1 VIETFSV
8 FLAPQ
13 MEDEKIDLIRAGL
26 IRAGLIRAGLVLAGP
41 RPLGRFQA

>member
-8 FLAPQ
+8 LAPQ
-13 MEDEKIDLIRAGL
+13 MEDEKIDL